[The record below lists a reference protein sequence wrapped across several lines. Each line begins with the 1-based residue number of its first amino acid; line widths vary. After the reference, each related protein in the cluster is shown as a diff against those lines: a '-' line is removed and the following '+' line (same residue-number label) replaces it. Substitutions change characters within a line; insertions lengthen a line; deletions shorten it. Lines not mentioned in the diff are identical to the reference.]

1 MSALPSSLQNP
12 TLVLNKGWMP
22 VNIIPAYRAVCLT
35 FSGKAKIIDPSLDFQ
50 QFNWSDWSDLRPQAD
65 EQAIRAGE
73 DLSFRIPWV
82 ILLKKYDKYHDR
94 GVNFSRRE
102 LYRRDDFQCQYCG
115 GRPGSKELSVD
126 HIIPRS
132 QGGQTT
138 WENCVVACVEC
149 NAKKAD
155 LSLKQTGMK
164 LLRKPYKPRHKLYR
178 GTRQR
183 MPEAWESWEHLISE
197 AYWEVELENDND

>member
-22 VNIIPAYRAVCLT
+22 VNIVTAYDAVTKT
-35 FSGKAKIIDPSLDFQ
+35 FQGKAKIIDPSMDFQ
-50 QFNWSDWSDLRPQAD
+50 QFNWNDWEKLRPKDD
-65 EQAIRAGE
+65 EQGIRAGRG
-73 DLSFRIPWV
+73 LVFRIPWV
-82 ILLKKYDKYHDR
+82 ILLKKFDKLHNR

-115 GRPGSKELSVD
+115 DRPGSKELSVD
-126 HIIPRS
+126 HIVPRS

-149 NAKKAD
+149 NSRKAD
-155 LSLKQTGMK
+155 YSLRQIGMR
-164 LLRKPYKPRHKLYR
+164 LLKKPCKPHHKLYR
-178 GTRQR
+178 GSRNH
-183 MPEAWESWEHLISE
+183 MPVAWKSWEHLISE
-197 AYWEVELENDND
+197 SYWEVELENDND